1 MGHRSRKFRDTLILI
16 FGALTIWWSLSAI
29 FNGASNSEFARLQR
43 HMNSRIKTSA
53 EVIKKASFDW
63 SSVHFHYPPGP
74 LTPLPTGTPH
84 HRLPAI
90 QAKFRSQGPPKSK
103 LQEGRRQKVREVFM
117 GDWEAYKK
125 YAWMK
130 DALKP
135 LSGGFQDQFSGWAA
149 TLVDSLDT
157 LWMMG
162 LREEF
167 DEAVDAV
174 AQIDFGKS
182 SSGRVNTFET
192 NIRYLG
198 GLMAAYD
205 LSKREVLLTK
215 AVELGNLLYG
225 AFNTGNH
232 MPVDFIDFQAAKTGQ
247 GLVVEGSVVS
257 ASPGTISLEF
267 TRLSQLTGDP
277 KYYDAI
283 TRVMDVFYEG
293 QNKTKLPGLWPT
305 MVSMSRQDV
314 VSGNQFTLA
323 GCADSGIAN
332 SLQYLYEYLP
342 KTHALLG
349 GREAKYEIMSKGFM
363 EGAKKLLFRPM
374 VPGNDDILMPSSG
387 RVAEDGNVYLD
398 EEVEHL
404 GCFLGGTY
412 ALGGKLM
419 NSKEYVDIGTKLTLG
434 CVYGYQKFPTGM
446 MPERINMVACRA
458 WDDCEWNPQLFD
470 REKEKR
476 PEYKKHLPLGFTT
489 AKDPRYILRPEAIE
503 SVFIMYRVTGNPVWQ
518 DLGWGM
524 FTAIANGT
532 QTERG
537 THAAVEDVTHARD
550 SLPQSDYMESFWL
563 AETLK
568 YFYLLFSPPDVVS
581 LDEYV
586 LNTEAHPFSRS

>member
-1 MGHRSRKFRDTLILI
+1 MGHRSRKHRDTLILI
-16 FGALTIWWSLSAI
+16 FGALAIWWSLSAI
-29 FNGASNSEFARLQR
+29 FNGTSNSEFTRLQR
-43 HMNSRIKTSA
+43 HMNNKIQTSSQVVKTG
-53 EVIKKASFDW
+53 SFDW
-63 SSVHFHYPPGP
+63 SSVRFRYAPGS
-74 LTPLPTGTPH
+74 LTPLPTGEPL
-84 HRLPAI
+84 RPLPAV
-90 QAKFRSQGPPKSK
+90 QAKFQSEGSLKSK
-103 LQEGRRQKVREVFM
+103 LREERRRKVREIFM
-117 GDWEAYKK
+117 GDWGAYKK

-174 AQIDFGKS
+174 VQIDFGKS

-205 LSKREVLLTK
+205 LSKREVLLAK
-215 AVELGNLLYG
+215 AVELGDLLYG
-225 AFNTGNH
+225 AFNTENH
-232 MPVDFIDFQAAKTGQ
+232 MPVDFIDFEAAKTGK
-247 GLVVEGSVVS
+247 GLIVEGSVVS

-267 TRLSQLTGDP
+267 TRLSQLTGNP

-283 TRVMDVFYEG
+283 ARVMDVFYEG
-293 QNKTKLPGLWPT
+293 QNQTKLPGLWPM
-305 MVSMSRQDV
+305 MVSMSRKDV

-323 GCADSGIAN
+323 GCADS
-332 SLQYLYEYLP
+332 LYEYLP
-342 KTHALLG
+342 KAYALLG
-349 GREAKYEIMSKGFM
+349 GREPKYAVMSKGFM
-363 EGAKKLLFRPM
+363 EGAKTLLFRPM
-374 VPGNDDILMPSSG
+374 IPGNEDILMPSSG
-387 RVAEDGNVYLD
+387 WVGEDGNVYLD

-412 ALGGKLM
+412 ALGGKLL
-419 NSKEYVDIGTKLTLG
+419 NNKEYVDIGAKITLG
-434 CVYGYQKFPTGM
+434 CVYGYQNFPTGM
-446 MPERINMVACRA
+446 MPERINMVACKA
-458 WDDCEWNPQLFD
+458 WDDCEWDPQLFD
-470 REKEKR
+470 KEKEKR

-503 SVFIMYRVTGNPVWQ
+503 SVFIMYRITGNPVWQ
-518 DLGWGM
+518 DLGWEM

-532 QTERG
+532 KTERG
-537 THAAVEDVTHARD
+537 THAAVEDVTRAGE

-568 YFYLLFSPPDVVS
+568 YFYLLFCPPDVVS